1 MILVF
6 LSMYLAYY
14 IYFFIYVK
22 TIEIKI
28 NEKKSKLGV
37 VVNYYIILY
46 YIILYY
52 SEAGRPRVQ
61 GQPELI
67 RLIKWEFNQKE
78 KKERER
84 KRESW
89 VCRAVACLSKYNPW
103 APSIL
108 RQPRLEYLHH
118 RMKANRKVTG
128 VGVGV
133 GSNEQQSMLLP
144 PPPTRIAKPWSLK
157 PLNML
162 PLLGLK
168 ETQATS
174 TLNLFLPHI
183 TQPFWTCPL
192 GSWLVL
198 LRDLSWS
205 ACPLFYSSH

>member
-67 RLIKWEFNQKE
+67 RLIK
-78 KKERER
+78 
-84 KRESW
+84 
-89 VCRAVACLSKYNPW
+89 
-103 APSIL
+103 
-108 RQPRLEYLHH
+108 
-118 RMKANRKVTG
+118 
-128 VGVGV
+128 
-133 GSNEQQSMLLP
+133 
-144 PPPTRIAKPWSLK
+144 
-157 PLNML
+157 
-162 PLLGLK
+162 
-168 ETQATS
+168 
-174 TLNLFLPHI
+174 
-183 TQPFWTCPL
+183 
-192 GSWLVL
+192 
-198 LRDLSWS
+198 
-205 ACPLFYSSH
+205 